1 MSDERKISQDD
12 LPALQRVLNVA
23 DAMEIP
29 IVLVGAGAR
38 LLVMD
43 WPFVLPSK
51 RTTADWD
58 FALEVTDW
66 KTFERFRDA
75 LRHPHAEQGTSE
87 HRVVIGATPIDLV
100 PFGGVEHPNGEIC
113 WPRGKERMT
122 VRGLSEALVFASE
135 RASAVPVA
143 PLPLLAALKV
153 IAFAE
158 RGQET
163 DKDLRDLYFILTNY
177 ARCGNEDRIFDE
189 FTDELGAGLPY
200 DQAGPLLL
208 GRDLARHAKP
218 ETLAYVRNELDRLP
232 ERLDLY
238 ANALLG
244 RCLDE
249 DQRER
254 DLADLHA
261 LFAALRRGVGG

>member
-1 MSDERKISQDD
+1 MTDDRKISEDD
-12 LPALQRVLNVA
+12 LPVLQRVRSVA
-23 DAMEIP
+23 DEMELP

-43 WPFVLPSK
+43 WPFALPSK

-58 FALEVTDW
+58 FALEVQNW
-66 KTFERFRDA
+66 ETFERFRNA
-75 LRHPHAEQGTSE
+75 LGHSRAEPGASE
-87 HRVVIGATPIDLV
+87 HRIVIGETPIDLV
-100 PFGGVEHPNGEIC
+100 PFGGIESPTGEIC

-122 VRGLSEALVFASE
+122 VRGLSEALACASE

-143 PLPLLAALKV
+143 PLPLLATLKI

-158 RGQET
+158 RGNAT

-189 FTDELGAGLPY
+189 LSDELVAGLPY

-208 GRDLARHAKP
+208 GRDLAQRVKP
-218 ETLAYVRNELDRLP
+218 ETLARVRKELDRLP

-249 DQRER
+249 EQRER
-254 DLADLHA
+254 DLIDLHA
-261 LFAALRRGVGG
+261 LFAALRRGVGN

>member
-12 LPALQRVLNVA
+12 LPALQRVRSVA

-43 WPFVLPSK
+43 WPFALRSK

-58 FALEVTDW
+58 FALEVPDW
-66 KTFERFRDA
+66 ETFERFRSS
-75 LRHPHAEQGTSE
+75 LGQSRAERGASE

-100 PFGGVEHPNGEIC
+100 PFGGVESPVGEIC
-113 WPRGKERMT
+113 WPRGKERMA
-122 VRGLSEALVFASE
+122 VWGLSEALEFASE
-135 RASAVPVA
+135 RSSAVPVA

-158 RGQET
+158 RGSAT
-163 DKDLRDLYFILTNY
+163 DKDLRDLHFILTNY
-177 ARCGNEDRIFDE
+177 ARCDNEDRIFDE
-189 FTDELGAGLPY
+189 LGDELGAGLPY

-208 GRDLARHAKP
+208 GRDLARHLKP
-218 ETLAYVRNELDRLP
+218 ETLARVCGELDRLP

-254 DLADLHA
+254 DLIDLHA